1 MITLSVCSGFVSAH
15 TLPVLYEKYQD
26 QVDDFLYNML
36 GLLQNQYQNLS
47 KGALSKGKLR
57 KSD

>member
-1 MITLSVCSGFVSAH
+1 VSAH